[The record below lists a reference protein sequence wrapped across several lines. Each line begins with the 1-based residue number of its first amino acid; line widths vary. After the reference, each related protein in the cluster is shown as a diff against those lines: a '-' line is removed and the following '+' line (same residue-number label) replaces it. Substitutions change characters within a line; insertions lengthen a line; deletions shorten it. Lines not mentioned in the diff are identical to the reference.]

1 MFKNVLVP
9 MDGSDHAR
17 AALDLAVELA
27 QQHDARVSVL
37 GALDAEALA
46 MAPFNAAIGADS
58 LAEYQ
63 RYVDAQL
70 ARVPQGHRGAAV
82 ASYGEPAA
90 LICSTAR
97 DQGTDVVVM
106 STHGVGAKG
115 GYALGSVALKVLQH
129 APCPVLMKRID

>member
-1 MFKNVLVP
+1 MFNHVLVP

-27 QQHDARVSVL
+27 GQHDAKIIVL
-37 GALDAEALA
+37 GALDAEAL
-46 MAPFNAAIGADS
+46 MQAPFNAAIGDDS

-70 ARVPQGHRGAAV
+70 ARVPEAHRGSALAR
-82 ASYGEPAA
+82 YGEPAA

-97 DQGTDVVVM
+97 DEGADVVVM

-129 APCPVLMKRID
+129 APCPVLLRRID